1 MLPGELGEIPTTD
14 DAINCNNT
22 TWIIK
27 YLPKSRVIF
36 SSPQWLGK
44 RGDFKNMEEVITRM
58 ETFGVMESK
67 NPSVDCPYGYIVFIY
82 RDGTRKVVPKDYS
95 LDQRIRIQVI

>member
-27 YLPKSRVIF
+27 HLPKSRAIYTLLNNLV
-36 SSPQWLGK
+36 
-44 RGDFKNMEEVITRM
+44 RYEETLEVALTDALNQI
-58 ETFGVMESK
+58 
-67 NPSVDCPYGYIVFIY
+67 
-82 RDGTRKVVPKDYS
+82 
-95 LDQRIRIQVI
+95 

>member
-27 YLPKSRVIF
+27 YLPKSRAIYTLLNNLVREEIF
-36 SSPQWLGK
+36 IQLYLAEMI
-44 RGDFKNMEEVITRM
+44 RVRM
-58 ETFGVMESK
+58 LT
-67 NPSVDCPYGYIVFIY
+67 C
-82 RDGTRKVVPKDYS
+82 S
-95 LDQRIRIQVI
+95 LI